1 LSIDERDDAQTET
14 SGTGIKISYVDLRDQ
29 QAVDC
34 TGMFSLEWRGHDGQP
49 AAGKEANVKIKQAV
63 EKPL

>member
-1 LSIDERDDAQTET
+1 
-14 SGTGIKISYVDLRDQ
+14 
-29 QAVDC
+29 
-34 TGMFSLEWRGHDGQP
+34 MFSLEWRGHDGQP